1 MPTAHSLLWLVRSWS
16 HDHLTKVILGCN
28 IIFQPSDSELSSSC
42 AQFSTSTLEKEA
54 NRSELRQGTQK
65 SLGFL

>member
-28 IIFQPSDSELSSSC
+28 IIFQHSDSELSSSC
-42 AQFSTSTLEKEA
+42 AQFSSSTLEKEA
-54 NRSELRQGTQK
+54 NRSELRQGTQN